1 MEGGASRE
9 SDFEGQ
15 HAMSQEFHRSERNR
29 NSTLGGHQESSV
41 HQNLGERSDR
51 IRGWAKISNLLIL
64 EGLEQRQRAARNKKQ
79 VERLTA
85 QFSSVM
91 SDSL

>member
-41 HQNLGERSDR
+41 HQNLGE
-51 IRGWAKISNLLIL
+51 K
-64 EGLEQRQRAARNKKQ
+64 E
-79 VERLTA
+79 
-85 QFSSVM
+85 
-91 SDSL
+91 

>member
-41 HQNLGERSDR
+41 HQNLGEKESKRSVLF
-51 IRGWAKISNLLIL
+51 IVVYIF
-64 EGLEQRQRAARNKKQ
+64 
-79 VERLTA
+79 TH
-85 QFSSVM
+85 
-91 SDSL
+91 